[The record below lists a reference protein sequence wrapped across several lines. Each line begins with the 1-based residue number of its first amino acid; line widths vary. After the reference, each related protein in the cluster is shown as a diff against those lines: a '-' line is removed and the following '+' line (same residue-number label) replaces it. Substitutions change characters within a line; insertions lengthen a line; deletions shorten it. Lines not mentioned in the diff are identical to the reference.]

1 MLIQSTDADDQ
12 EYTYQA
18 TLFYNSM
25 SAPEKQNMISA
36 AQFELSKCEEHIV
49 HQNTINRFNEI
60 DHDFALAVAEVFPAV
75 TVPEG
80 KPNHG
85 QRSDFL
91 SQITGKNQGK
101 YHFLQS
107 DVVLTISLHC

>member
-1 MLIQSTDADDQ
+1 
-12 EYTYQA
+12 
-18 TLFYNSM
+18 M

-101 YHFLQS
+101 YRVPSLK
-107 DVVLTISLHC
+107 VALTNSLYC

>member
-1 MLIQSTDADDQ
+1 
-12 EYTYQA
+12 
-18 TLFYNSM
+18 
-25 SAPEKQNMISA
+25 MISA

-75 TVPEG
+75 TVSEG

-101 YHFLQS
+101 YH
-107 DVVLTISLHC
+107 VHGIGVALTYSLHC